1 MLLILGASL
10 IWPEKFRSVLSRGA
24 DPERTIT
31 LAVRESET
39 QNSPLGTEEIQGS
52 PGGPSSTPEQVE
64 TTSSEAE
71 INPTITPSGGGIGM
85 IAYVSESTGLPQ
97 IWLLDVDKGLT
108 YQLTHLDEGA
118 CQPDWSPDGKR
129 IVFTSPCPGK
139 RSRYRGSSLFILDI
153 NENEL
158 TQLTDSLEGDFDPAW
173 SPGGD
178 WIAYT
183 SSINGQ
189 LQLYKINTNDSS
201 VVKLSDGAYNDS
213 DPAWSAEGGRL
224 AFIRTRGV
232 DQVWLMDFDGSN
244 PVQFTLSGEIDNS
257 NPCWFSKED
266 LIIFSQT
273 LGLGSPSKQIFGMRL
288 GDIGKDEEYPI
299 TPAAQMDYIPLMDN
313 VDVSPDGS
321 LLAFDY
327 WYFDVLSDIYIM
339 RFPGLDLQQMTDD
352 PAPDYDPVWR
362 SLP

>member
-1 MLLILGASL
+1 M
-10 IWPEKFRSVLSRGA
+10 
-24 DPERTIT
+24 
-31 LAVRESET
+31 
-39 QNSPLGTEEIQGS
+39 N
-52 PGGPSSTPEQVE
+52 
-64 TTSSEAE
+64 
-71 INPTITPSGGGIGM
+71 
-85 IAYVSESTGLPQ
+85 
-97 IWLLDVDKGLT
+97 
-108 YQLTHLDEGA
+108 
-118 CQPDWSPDGKR
+118 
-129 IVFTSPCPGK
+129 
-139 RSRYRGSSLFILDI
+139 
-153 NENEL
+153 
-158 TQLTDSLEGDFDPAW
+158 
-173 SPGGD
+173 
-178 WIAYT
+178 
-183 SSINGQ
+183 
-189 LQLYKINTNDSS
+189 
-201 VVKLSDGAYNDS
+201 
-213 DPAWSAEGGRL
+213 
-224 AFIRTRGV
+224 
-232 DQVWLMDFDGSN
+232 FDGSN